1 MILTNCVIAA
11 SALVLLKLCASA
23 WLDLLNAKS
32 VKLNSERV
40 PDAFRE
46 IIDDASYFKSVKYT
60 LEKIRFGLY
69 EDAYSSILLIAVL
82 AFGIY
87 PKLFYF
93 FENAMG
99 KSVWAQAASICF
111 ISAILGL
118 ANLPFE
124 WHSQFKIEH
133 KYGFNKSTLSLWI
146 SDQFKE
152 LAIGLVI
159 GIPMLALLLWLFGV
173 FQNTW
178 WLWGFGAVAVFQIAM
193 LIIYPRVIMPL
204 FNKLSP
210 LEHGELKTRLLKM
223 SDHAGFHASSI
234 YVIDGSKRSSHSN
247 AFFTGFGK
255 FRRIVL
261 FDTLIE
267 QLDPEEIE
275 AVLAHE
281 IGHYRKGHVPKMIL
295 SSFAMIFLGFA
306 AIAYLSKCPWFFSG
320 FGFKIEDGMA
330 PIMLLFSSLIGLFT
344 FWLNPIFNC
353 FSRKYEY
360 QADKFAKDVCGGGD
374 SLISA
379 LRKLHTKNL
388 GNLTPHKIY
397 SAFHYSHPT
406 LLERESAL
414 KNGNAPS
421 QN

>member
-1 MILTNCVIAA
+1 M
-11 SALVLLKLCASA
+11 
-23 WLDLLNAKS
+23 
-32 VKLNSERV
+32 
-40 PDAFRE
+40 
-46 IIDDASYFKSVKYT
+46 
-60 LEKIRFGLY
+60 
-69 EDAYSSILLIAVL
+69 LIAVL

-210 LEHGELKTRLLKM
+210 LEDGELKTRLLKM

-234 YVIDGSKRSSHSN
+234 YVIDGSKRS
-247 AFFTGFGK
+247 
-255 FRRIVL
+255 
-261 FDTLIE
+261 
-267 QLDPEEIE
+267 
-275 AVLAHE
+275 
-281 IGHYRKGHVPKMIL
+281 
-295 SSFAMIFLGFA
+295 
-306 AIAYLSKCPWFFSG
+306 
-320 FGFKIEDGMA
+320 
-330 PIMLLFSSLIGLFT
+330 
-344 FWLNPIFNC
+344 
-353 FSRKYEY
+353 
-360 QADKFAKDVCGGGD
+360 
-374 SLISA
+374 
-379 LRKLHTKNL
+379 
-388 GNLTPHKIY
+388 
-397 SAFHYSHPT
+397 
-406 LLERESAL
+406 
-414 KNGNAPS
+414 
-421 QN
+421 